1 MAQKGTVTMWE
12 SIKSL
17 LLRLFGANAP
27 QTESENARANQYARN
42 YEDIGNINF
51 TAIFA
56 ARLATLAVTDG
67 TITAAGDNARAAHL
81 DSVLQ
86 SQIMTYAQ
94 PIVSAALGYGGLA
107 LVPYMANGKI
117 YIDRVPQNRF
127 FAIEQHGEDITR
139 AVLLADFI
147 VRDSKR
153 YARFTEYE
161 LRDGVCYIR
170 NRATVNDAP
179 CALDSLSEWA
189 GIPEEVAVGG
199 CNRPLF
205 GFLRCPQD
213 NRRPDSLAGVP
224 ITYGCDT
231 LIKEITDAMA
241 EEAIEYANK
250 RSFIAADVT
259 MFDKD
264 DKLPK
269 DGVFKTFIGQGG
281 EDLWHDYSPEIRY
294 AAYSARTQA
303 LFERLEKAVGTSRG
317 ILTTP
322 EPQTTATAVRQAQH
336 DTWAMVGNI
345 RRAAERAIEDTIYAV
360 NVLCNYYGLAPM
372 GDYAVTFDWDNCL
385 IEDTA
390 ATWQQLKDARA
401 MGIRSKA
408 EVRAWLTGETIE
420 EAQAAIDEI
429 EENEPVISDLIGN
442 A

>member
-1 MAQKGTVTMWE
+1 MAQKGTITMWE

-17 LLRLFGANAP
+17 LLSLFGVKAP
-27 QTESENARANQYARN
+27 QTESENARANQYART

-94 PIVSAALGYGGLA
+94 PIVSAALGYGGIA

-127 FAIEQHGEDITR
+127 FVIEQRGEDITR
-139 AVLLADFI
+139 AILLADFI

-153 YARFTEYE
+153 YARYTEYE
-161 LRDGVCYIR
+161 LSGSVCHIR
-170 NRATVNDAP
+170 NRATVGDSP
-179 CALDSLSEWA
+179 CALDALPEWA
-189 GIPEEVAVGG
+189 GVPEEVAVGG

-205 GFLRCPQD
+205 GFMRCPQD

-224 ITYGCDT
+224 ITYGCDA
-231 LIKEITDAMA
+231 LLKAISEAMS
-241 EEAIEYANK
+241 EETTEYANK
-250 RSFIAADVT
+250 RAFIAADVT

-269 DGVFKTFIGQGG
+269 GGVFKTLIGQGG
-281 EDLWHDYSPEIRY
+281 EDLWHEYSPEIRY
-294 AAYSARTQA
+294 AAYTSRVQE
-303 LFERLEKAVGTSRG
+303 LFSRLEKAVGTSRG
-317 ILTTP
+317 ILTAP
-322 EPQTTATAVRQAQH
+322 EPQATATAVRQAQH

-345 RRAAERAIEDTIYAV
+345 RRAAERAIEDTMYAV
-360 NVLCNYYGLAPM
+360 NVLCNYYGITPM
-372 GDYAVTFDWDNCL
+372 GDYTLAFDWDNSML
-385 IEDTA
+385 EDTA
-390 ATWQQLKDARA
+390 ATWQQLKDGRSL
-401 MGIRSKA
+401 GIRSKA
-408 EVRAWLTGETIE
+408 ELRAWQTGETME
-420 EAQAAIDEI
+420 EAQAVIDEI
-429 EENEPVISDLIGN
+429 EENEPVLSDLIGN

>member
-1 MAQKGTVTMWE
+1 MAQKGAVTMWE
-12 SIKSL
+12 NLKSL
-17 LLRLFGANAP
+17 LLRLFGIKP
-27 QTESENARANQYARN
+27 QQTESESKLANRYARE
-42 YEDIGNINF
+42 YEDITNINF

-56 ARLATLAVTDG
+56 ARLASLAVTDS
-67 TITAAGDNARAAHL
+67 TVIVAGDNARAAYL
-81 DSVLQ
+81 DAVAQ
-86 SQIMTYAQ
+86 SQIAAHAQ

-127 FAIEQHGEDITR
+127 FVIEQHGEDITR
-139 AVLLADFI
+139 AVLLTDFI

-161 LRDGVCYIR
+161 LCDGICYIR
-170 NRATVNDAP
+170 NRATVNDSP
-179 CALDSLSEWA
+179 CALDALPEWA

-231 LIKEITDAMA
+231 LIKDITDAMA
-241 EEAIEYANK
+241 EEATEYENK
-250 RSFIAADVT
+250 RAFIAADVT

-269 DGVFKTFIGQGG
+269 NGVFKTLIGQGG
-281 EDLWHDYSPEIRY
+281 EDLWHEYSPEIRY

-317 ILTTP
+317 ILTAP
-322 EPQTTATAVRQAQH
+322 EPQATATAVRQAQH
-336 DTWAMVGNI
+336 DTWSLVSII
-345 RRAAERAIEDTIYAV
+345 RHAAERAIEDTIYAV

-372 GDYAVTFDWDNCL
+372 GEYAVTFDWDSSML
-385 IEDTA
+385 EDTA
-390 ATWQQLKDARA
+390 VTWQQLKDARS

-420 EAQAAIDEI
+420 EAQARIDEI
-429 EENEPVISDLIGN
+429 EAAEPVISDLIGN

>member
-1 MAQKGTVTMWE
+1 MAQKGAIIMLE

-17 LLRLFGANAP
+17 LSRLFGTKP
-27 QTESENARANQYARN
+27 QQTEEEIERAKRYAIN
-42 YEDIGNINF
+42 YEDVANINF

-56 ARLATLAVTDG
+56 ARLATLAMTDG
-67 TITAAGDNARAAHL
+67 TITVTGGNARAAHL

-107 LVPYMANGKI
+107 LVPYIANGKI

-127 FAIEQHGEDITR
+127 FTVEQHGEDITR
-139 AVLLADFI
+139 AILLADFI

-161 LRDGVCYIR
+161 LLGGICYIR

-179 CALDSLSEWA
+179 CALDSLPEWA

-231 LIKEITDAMA
+231 LIKEITDAMT
-241 EEAIEYANK
+241 EEATEYKNK
-250 RSFIAADVT
+250 RAFIAADVT

-264 DKLPK
+264 NKLPK
-269 DGVFKTFIGQGG
+269 GGVFKTFIGQGG
-281 EDLWHDYSPEIRY
+281 EDLWHEYSPEIRY

-317 ILTTP
+317 ILTAP
-322 EPQTTATAVRQAQH
+322 EPQATATAVRQAQH
-336 DTWAMVGNI
+336 DTWALVGNI
-345 RRAAERAIEDTIYAV
+345 RHAAEHAIEDAIYAV
-360 NVLCNYYGLAPM
+360 NVLCNYYGLTPM
-372 GDYAVTFDWDNCL
+372 GDYAISFDWDNCL